1 MRYVALIVRRSDWS
15 SKNWMSSQ
23 GGESKERFV
32 ERVKNCY
39 IKPYDIPY
47 WDVEVYELGEE
58 IDL

>member
-1 MRYVALIVRRSDWS
+1 MRYVALISQKRDPS
-15 SKNWMSSQ
+15 SKHYMLSQ
-23 GGESKERFV
+23 SGESEERFV

-47 WDVEVYELGEE
+47 WNVEVYKLGEE